1 MFNQSI
7 NVNTFRKLKNIS
19 NFEKDSIINKLETDL
34 DISNKRVITI
44 TQKNKELNRTLLHYK
59 SLKDKISSY
68 EEALTKKDE
77 EKIKLI
83 KEKDEQNSQL
93 FNKIAS
99 LENTIEIN
107 RSNYEK
113 DSILYRQKMQ
123 LYNVLHKEN
132 QVYAEEK
139 ANFDRE
145 KKLYEQKKDDEMNSF
160 KVRQNLKY
168 IKFKNQMDKDFK
180 ELNNNLISAN
190 SEYISANHRLVILQ
204 NKELYYIIE
213 QQEKRIEELEK
224 SNENLRQKIIE
235 SKNDL
240 NIQKLIG
247 RDLTKKLELKNPIR
261 LTRNRSVINHISSE
275 NNISSEIKLRT
286 NSDYSNLIPNS
297 YTQGVNNSQ
306 FLEKKI
312 SEYKKI
318 IEEKNYENGKLILK
332 NTHLRSK
339 LNLYQTKFNGLF
351 NFLKESLN
359 NFCNDDEIKK
369 SQNFYINLDKIKKC
383 NFESF
388 NKKEKYSLLILLM
401 KHLLPLISINF
412 NYSSNL
418 GKNLFKTNLN
428 IVNKNFNTK
437 ENYLNDE
444 TLRSAFCDKKNKIYK
459 NLSNPSRTKFSFSV
473 PVLKRVKQNEIN
485 FYEDKNR
492 VII

>member
-34 DISNKRVITI
+34 DISNKRVIAI

-224 SNENLRQKIIE
+224 SNENLRQKMI
-235 SKNDL
+235 
-240 NIQKLIG
+240 
-247 RDLTKKLELKNPIR
+247 
-261 LTRNRSVINHISSE
+261 
-275 NNISSEIKLRT
+275 
-286 NSDYSNLIPNS
+286 
-297 YTQGVNNSQ
+297 
-306 FLEKKI
+306 
-312 SEYKKI
+312 
-318 IEEKNYENGKLILK
+318 
-332 NTHLRSK
+332 
-339 LNLYQTKFNGLF
+339 
-351 NFLKESLN
+351 
-359 NFCNDDEIKK
+359 
-369 SQNFYINLDKIKKC
+369 
-383 NFESF
+383 
-388 NKKEKYSLLILLM
+388 
-401 KHLLPLISINF
+401 
-412 NYSSNL
+412 
-418 GKNLFKTNLN
+418 
-428 IVNKNFNTK
+428 
-437 ENYLNDE
+437 
-444 TLRSAFCDKKNKIYK
+444 
-459 NLSNPSRTKFSFSV
+459 
-473 PVLKRVKQNEIN
+473 
-485 FYEDKNR
+485 
-492 VII
+492 

>member
-7 NVNTFRKLKNIS
+7 NVNTFRKLKNIG
-19 NFEKDSIINKLETDL
+19 NFEKDSIINKLATDL
-34 DISNKRVITI
+34 DKSNKRVIAI

-240 NIQKLIG
+240 NIQKLMG

-312 SEYKKI
+312 SEYI
-318 IEEKNYENGKLILK
+318 F
-332 NTHLRSK
+332 R
-339 LNLYQTKFNGLF
+339 
-351 NFLKESLN
+351 
-359 NFCNDDEIKK
+359 
-369 SQNFYINLDKIKKC
+369 
-383 NFESF
+383 
-388 NKKEKYSLLILLM
+388 
-401 KHLLPLISINF
+401 
-412 NYSSNL
+412 
-418 GKNLFKTNLN
+418 
-428 IVNKNFNTK
+428 K
-437 ENYLNDE
+437 EN
-444 TLRSAFCDKKNKIYK
+444 IG
-459 NLSNPSRTKFSFSV
+459 
-473 PVLKRVKQNEIN
+473 I
-485 FYEDKNR
+485 
-492 VII
+492 

>member
-1 MFNQSI
+1 
-7 NVNTFRKLKNIS
+7 
-19 NFEKDSIINKLETDL
+19 
-34 DISNKRVITI
+34 
-44 TQKNKELNRTLLHYK
+44 
-59 SLKDKISSY
+59 
-68 EEALTKKDE
+68 
-77 EKIKLI
+77 
-83 KEKDEQNSQL
+83 
-93 FNKIAS
+93 
-99 LENTIEIN
+99 
-107 RSNYEK
+107 
-113 DSILYRQKMQ
+113 
-123 LYNVLHKEN
+123 
-132 QVYAEEK
+132 
-139 ANFDRE
+139 
-145 KKLYEQKKDDEMNSF
+145 
-160 KVRQNLKY
+160 
-168 IKFKNQMDKDFK
+168 MDKDFK

-240 NIQKLIG
+240 NIQKLMG

-459 NLSNPSRTKFSFSV
+459 NLSNPSRTKFSISV

-492 VII
+492 III

>member
-7 NVNTFRKLKNIS
+7 NVNTFRKLKNIG
-19 NFEKDSIINKLETDL
+19 NFEKDSIINKLATDL
-34 DISNKRVITI
+34 DKSNKRVIAI

-132 QVYAEEK
+132 QV
-139 ANFDRE
+139 
-145 KKLYEQKKDDEMNSF
+145 YEQKKDDEMNSF

-240 NIQKLIG
+240 NIQKLMG

-318 IEEKNYENGKLILK
+318 I
-332 NTHLRSK
+332 
-339 LNLYQTKFNGLF
+339 
-351 NFLKESLN
+351 
-359 NFCNDDEIKK
+359 
-369 SQNFYINLDKIKKC
+369 
-383 NFESF
+383 
-388 NKKEKYSLLILLM
+388 
-401 KHLLPLISINF
+401 
-412 NYSSNL
+412 
-418 GKNLFKTNLN
+418 
-428 IVNKNFNTK
+428 
-437 ENYLNDE
+437 
-444 TLRSAFCDKKNKIYK
+444 
-459 NLSNPSRTKFSFSV
+459 
-473 PVLKRVKQNEIN
+473 NE
-485 FYEDKNR
+485 
-492 VII
+492 V